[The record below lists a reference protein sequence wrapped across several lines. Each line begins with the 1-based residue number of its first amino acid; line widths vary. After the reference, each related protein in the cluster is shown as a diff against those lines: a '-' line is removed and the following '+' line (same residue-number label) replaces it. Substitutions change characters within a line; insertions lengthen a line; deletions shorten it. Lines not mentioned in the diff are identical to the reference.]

1 MRNKNSNWPFL
12 TLLTVLNAA
21 LLCMTVATY
30 LITNNLYLFLTQAA
44 VALVL
49 VGFTLWRVATSR
61 RGMFRFLSKV
71 ASQLSTR
78 ASETLASLPMPV
90 LLLDE
95 QDHIIWY
102 NDLLRTRMLRG
113 KDVYGLRGESILG
126 EAISASL
133 THVNTAQLQYEAHEY
148 TVYQSAF
155 TDQRC
160 RYRVL
165 FFADDTELKEI
176 RERYFRSR
184 PVVMIAAID
193 SINEFSTNIAESE
206 LAAMYG
212 AVEKEIE
219 TFSVSVQALM
229 RKLSSGRY
237 MLILEEKNMQTA
249 LNDRFSLLDR
259 VRELTFAGEK
269 GNLTLSIGVG
279 RDGETVAGCD
289 TRARQALDMAFGRGG
304 DQVAIMNKDGYE
316 FFGGVSKG
324 IEKRTK
330 VRTRVIASAIREFI
344 EASDNVLIMGHKY
357 ADLDSLG
364 AAYALWSIV
373 NNLGKKAKIVMSRT
387 ATLAGPLLE
396 RIDLRAQQDGEEI
409 VVEAQEAMTVLNKRT
424 LLMIVDTH
432 RPSVVESEELY
443 RAATTVIVVDHH
455 RKTVDYIE
463 NAAVFYHEPY
473 SSSACEMVAELT
485 QYIGQDLIGR
495 EEAEGLLSGIMLD
508 TKNYV
513 LKTGVR
519 TFEASAYL
527 RSLGADPVTVK
538 KMFSGTMELYQQKAE
553 LVASAEIYLNCA
565 ISGNDLPAGVSRI
578 AAAQAADEL
587 LSIDG
592 VSASFVIYRA
602 GNRMSI
608 SARSFGEI
616 NVQLIMESL
625 GGGGHQTMAATQLD
639 GSDYSDAKRRLME
652 AILTYR
658 KGVQK

>member
-1 MRNKNSNWPFL
+1 MRNKNKNWPFL

-21 LLCMTVATY
+21 LLCTTVVTY
-30 LITNNLYLFLTQAA
+30 LVTNNLYLFLAQA
-44 VALVL
+44 VVVLVL

-78 ASETLASLPMPV
+78 ASETLASFPMPV

-102 NDLLRTRMLRG
+102 NDLLRARMLRG
-113 KDVYGLRGESILG
+113 KDVYGLHGESVLG
-126 EAISASL
+126 EATSASL
-133 THVNTAQLQYEAHEY
+133 AHVNIAQLQYESHEY
-148 TVYQSAF
+148 TVYQSTF
-155 TDQRC
+155 TDQRH

-176 RERYFRSR
+176 RERYFQSR

-219 TFSVSVQALM
+219 TFSVAVQALM
-229 RKLSSGRY
+229 RKLSNGRY
-237 MLILEEKNMQTA
+237 ILILEEKNMPTA

-279 RDGETVAGCD
+279 RDAETVAGCEA
-289 TRARQALDMAFGRGG
+289 RARQALDMAFGRGG

-364 AAYALWSIV
+364 AAYALWRIV

-396 RIDLRAQQDGEEI
+396 RIDLRAQQDDEEI
-409 VVEAQEAMTVLNKRT
+409 VVEAEDIEETV
-424 LLMIVDTH
+424 
-432 RPSVVESEELY
+432 E
-443 RAATTVIVVDHH
+443 
-455 RKTVDYIE
+455 
-463 NAAVFYHEPY
+463 
-473 SSSACEMVAELT
+473 
-485 QYIGQDLIGR
+485 
-495 EEAEGLLSGIMLD
+495 
-508 TKNYV
+508 
-513 LKTGVR
+513 
-519 TFEASAYL
+519 
-527 RSLGADPVTVK
+527 
-538 KMFSGTMELYQQKAE
+538 
-553 LVASAEIYLNCA
+553 
-565 ISGNDLPAGVSRI
+565 
-578 AAAQAADEL
+578 
-587 LSIDG
+587 
-592 VSASFVIYRA
+592 
-602 GNRMSI
+602 
-608 SARSFGEI
+608 
-616 NVQLIMESL
+616 
-625 GGGGHQTMAATQLD
+625 
-639 GSDYSDAKRRLME
+639 
-652 AILTYR
+652 
-658 KGVQK
+658 